1 MISSLREAKAHFSEL
16 VALAAQGEEVVITVH
31 GKPRAVL
38 CPLPTENK
46 SSHAMWLATLRET
59 RAAYTV
65 GKPKDSGGIL
75 DDLRG
80 ERV

>member
-1 MISSLREAKAHFSEL
+1 MISSLREAKARFSEL

-31 GKPRAVL
+31 GRPQAVL
-38 CPLPTENK
+38 CPLPKEGK
-46 SSHAMWLATLRET
+46 SSHAMWLKTLRET

-65 GKPKDSGGIL
+65 GRTKDSGAIL